1 MFPPWTLI
9 FGALSTFF
17 MSLGTFIL
25 NPDVHTSF
33 ERLLGSSGFS
43 FFYKFMTYLKEQI
56 TIAALTIRKD
66 TQIVSLSRN
75 LV

>member
-1 MFPPWTLI
+1 MLH
-9 FGALSTFF
+9 
-17 MSLGTFIL
+17 
-25 NPDVHTSF
+25 PDVHTSC

-66 TQIVSLSRN
+66 TQSVSRSRN
-75 LV
+75 LVS